1 MTRGRTITY
10 ASALDDEFN
19 NEFDDELDPEHSD
32 VTLSPPASTVQN
44 KSSGPAT
51 DERSQNPSNS
61 DVSDGEA
68 SAMTLDTDTGSIDSE
83 QGEPEPVVTRKEVR
97 VPVCL
102 PLACI
107 PCRY

>member
-1 MTRGRTITY
+1 MTQARTITY
-10 ASALDDEFN
+10 ASALDDKFN
-19 NEFDDELDPEHSD
+19 NEFDNKLDPKHSD

-44 KSSGPAT
+44 ESSGLAT
-51 DERSQNPSNS
+51 DEWSQNPSNS
-61 DVSDGEA
+61 NVSDSEA

-83 QGEPEPVVTRKEVR
+83 QGELVPVVTRKEVR